1 MNNNTALHRAL
12 KICIQAHRNQ
22 EDKAG
27 VLYAL
32 HPIAVMSQMDTV
44 DEKVVALLHDVIED
58 TSWTLQDLKN
68 EGFSASVLRALTLLT
83 KPSGA
88 DYSHYIAR
96 ITTDHL
102 ARKVKMADLRH
113 NMDASRVPLTIEAGN
128 RLLKYN
134 RALNFLK
141 EI

>member
-32 HPIAVMSQMDTV
+32 HPIAVMSQMATV
-44 DEKVVALLHDVIED
+44 DEKVVALLHDVMED

-68 EGFSASVLRALTLLT
+68 ERFSDDVIQALVLLT
-83 KPSGA
+83 KRPGSG
-88 DYSHYIAR
+88 YSNYIAR
-96 ITTDHL
+96 IATDQL
-102 ARKVKMADLRH
+102 ARRVKMADLRH
-113 NMDASRVPLTIEAGN
+113 NMDASRVQLTIKAGN

-141 EI
+141 DI